1 MVFSTPLASEFYS
14 QLSLIGACQCITL
27 AYVIYSIK
35 QEARPANL
43 FLSVFIALVSI
54 RLLIWYFL
62 LQGFFQEYPIIFS
75 FLSLSI
81 ASGPLLYFYVRALSE
96 EAFIFKPI
104 HYVHFLPTLII
115 LTLVLTVFK
124 PNSYNDIVLW
134 YQRADI
140 HGYSGVNW
148 IFPIISA
155 CLTMVYSV
163 LAAICLYQ
171 HRQKIL
177 EHFANIENKTLQW
190 LWIVIVLLLMTPI
203 SEFVLHNAKS
213 LLNIDVG
220 NRFTINLVFS
230 ALIMFIIA
238 IKGLKQTAI
247 FPPSDRRAGDK
258 QLAAT
263 TTKKVID
270 EAITQQETIYDDKLP
285 GQDAVNK
292 KPDESIGSPV
302 ESQLE
307 IQQRY
312 KKSGLDAD
320 DIDRIWQKLLQ
331 YLQDEKTYLSCTLN
345 LRSLAADI
353 RVSYNAL
360 SQVIN
365 VCSQGNFFDF
375 INAYRVEFAKA
386 LLEQETGQ
394 SLQDVAFASG
404 FSSQSAF
411 STRFKKVTSQ
421 TPSQY
426 VRLLANQ
433 EKR

>member
-1 MVFSTPLASEFYS
+1 MIFSTPLASEFYS
-14 QLSLIGACQCITL
+14 QLSLIGACQGITL

-35 QEARPANL
+35 QEARRANL
-43 FLSVFIALVSI
+43 FLSAFIGLVSI

-96 EAFIFKPI
+96 EAFKFKPI
-104 HYVHFLPTLII
+104 HYVHFLPSLII

-134 YQRADI
+134 YQRSAI

-148 IFPIISA
+148 IFPLISA
-155 CLTMVYSV
+155 SLTIIYSL
-163 LAAICLYQ
+163 LAATCLYQ
-171 HRQKIL
+171 HQQKIL
-177 EHFANIENKTLQW
+177 EHFSNIENKTLQW
-190 LWIVIVLLLMTPI
+190 LWIVIVLLLMTAI
-203 SEFVLHNAKS
+203 SEFVLQNAKS
-213 LLNIDVG
+213 VLNIDVG
-220 NRFTINLVFS
+220 NRFTINLVLS
-230 ALIMFIIA
+230 VLIMFIIA

-247 FPPSDRRAGDK
+247 FSPSDRRAGDN
-258 QLAAT
+258 QLATT
-263 TTKKVID
+263 TTKKVIS
-270 EAITQQETIYDDKLP
+270 EAITQYESQHVEKLP
-285 GQDAVNK
+285 GLDVV
-292 KPDESIGSPV
+292 SSPID
-302 ESQLE
+302 SQLE

-331 YLQDEKTYLSCTLN
+331 YLQDEKPYLSCTLN

-375 INAYRVEFAKA
+375 INAYRVEFSKA
-386 LLEQETGQ
+386 LLEQDTGQ
-394 SLQDVAFASG
+394 SLQDIAFASG

-411 STRFKKVTSQ
+411 STRFKKLTSL

-426 VRLLANQ
+426 IRQQANQ
-433 EKR
+433 EKT